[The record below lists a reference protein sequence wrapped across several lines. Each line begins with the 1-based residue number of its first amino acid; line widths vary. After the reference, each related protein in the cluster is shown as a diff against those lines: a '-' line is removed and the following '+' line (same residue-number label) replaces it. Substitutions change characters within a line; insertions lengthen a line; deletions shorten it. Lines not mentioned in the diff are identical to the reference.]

1 MRLAALAPLVF
12 AITLVSVS
20 QEIDIGK
27 QADRQVRRQLREFRD
42 PEAVAY
48 VRDIGRRL
56 ARAAPGPEYPY
67 SFSVADYRE
76 VNAFALPGGP
86 VWIHRG
92 VLHVA
97 TSESQV
103 ASVVAH
109 EIAHI
114 AQRHAASRLSTAMV
128 ENMGLGLLGAML
140 GN

>member
-1 MRLAALAPLVF
+1 MKLAALAPLVF
-12 AITLVSVS
+12 TIVLVSVG

-27 QADRQVRRQLREFRD
+27 QADLQVRKQFREFRD
-42 PEAVAY
+42 ADTVAY
-48 VRDIGRRL
+48 VRDMGRRL

-92 VLHVA
+92 VLQAA
-97 TSESQV
+97 TNESQV
-103 ASVVAH
+103 AGVLAH

-114 AQRHAASRLSTAMV
+114 
-128 ENMGLGLLGAML
+128 G
-140 GN
+140 